1 MCIAQLSRRCP
12 VMAMRL
18 PWLMTQLRP
27 VLQPNS
33 MLNLMHQVMALRLP
47 WQMKLLRPLLL
58 VNSKL
63 NLLRLVVAVRLP
75 QQMHHLRPFSLLA
88 SMLHRMH
95 QVMALRL
102 PQHRNLQRSQRAPSA
117 RHGRSLGA
125 WGLLYLAMALR
136 LPQHSNLQR
145 SMSLSLRLTN
155 LVDQVLLV
163 PHKAH
168 SQPRP
173 LFLAVIRLL
182 I

>member
-1 MCIAQLSRRCP
+1 
-12 VMAMRL
+12 
-18 PWLMTQLRP
+18 
-27 VLQPNS
+27 
-33 MLNLMHQVMALRLP
+33 
-47 WQMKLLRPLLL
+47 MKQLRPLLL

-63 NLLRLVVAVRLP
+63 KLLHQVMAVHLP
-75 QQMHHLRPFSLLA
+75 QQLA

-117 RHGRSLGA
+117 RHGRSLGV

-155 LVDQVLLV
+155 LVDQVL
-163 PHKAH
+163 
-168 SQPRP
+168 
-173 LFLAVIRLL
+173 
-182 I
+182 